1 MIKCILLLILMISV
15 CSAQE
20 KPLGR
25 TMRYQFYREHKYVSF
40 ALNDL
45 ERLVAKTDFRNQDET
60 QKIITEFHAV
70 VEMLEGH
77 AQYEEEKLHEMLKRK
92 GSTAFE
98 HAEDEHEHYE
108 ELLDHLTNL
117 LKELEGAVEEEE
129 RIELGYQF
137 YLSYRK
143 FVGENLLHLHG
154 EETIILPELQ
164 RLYTDEELQA
174 VEFDTYEKM
183 TPEEL
188 VHMLEVLFPHMNPVD
203 KEAFLKDIKESQ
215 PEKFKIVWNA
225 IKSNLSNSTI

>member
-1 MIKCILLLILMISV
+1 
-15 CSAQE
+15 
-20 KPLGR
+20 
-25 TMRYQFYREHKYVSF
+25 MRYQFYREHKYVSF

-60 QKIITEFHAV
+60 QKITTEFHAV

-77 AQYEEEKLHEMLKRK
+77 AHYEEEKLHEMLKRK
-92 GSTAFE
+92 GSTVFE
-98 HAEDEHEHYE
+98 HAEEEHEHYE
-108 ELLDHLTNL
+108 EMLGNLTNL
-117 LKELEGAVEEEE
+117 LKELEGAVGEEE

-137 YLSYRK
+137 YLAFRK
-143 FVGENLLHLHG
+143 FVGANLLHLDG

-183 TPEEL
+183 TPEEMI
-188 VHMLEVLFPHMNPVD
+188 HMLEVLFPHMNPVD

-215 PEKFKIVWNA
+215 PEKFKIVWDA
-225 IKSNLSNSTI
+225 INLSNSTI